1 MARDDTAGDSDSLLD
16 RRSYVKLAGAA
27 AATVG
32 AAGVSSD
39 SADAASDNGSEEP
52 PNTHR
57 VADGDRDETPESEF
71 DDGVADGARDA
82 GGSR

>member
-32 AAGVSSD
+32 AAGVSSS
-39 SADAASDNGSEEP
+39 SADAASGDGTEVV

-57 VADGDRDETPESEF
+57 VADGDRETPVSES
-71 DDGVADGARDA
+71 DAVTADGARDA
-82 GGSR
+82 SDSQ